1 MPETADEA
9 IARFRAMRAQLMAA
23 LDGLT
28 DALMLET
35 TVDGW
40 SVKDNLAHI
49 AFWDDLRADEVTR
62 ISASFDSVLKMT
74 DEQDDRL
81 NDLAYEFRRDL
92 SLEHARWEFH
102 HSHERLLAA
111 LAAATPRGLDPAHY
125 GDAGLLTTH
134 DAIHAEFL
142 MDWRRKMGY

>member
-1 MPETADEA
+1 MTETADEA
-9 IARFRAMRAQLMAA
+9 IERFRAMRARLMAA

-28 DALMLET
+28 DAQMLET

-40 SVKDNLAHI
+40 SVKDNIVHI

-62 ISASFDSVLKMT
+62 ISAGYDSVLKMT

-81 NDLAYEFRRDL
+81 NDLAHEFRRDL
-92 SLEHARWEFH
+92 SLEQARWELL
-102 HSHERLLAA
+102 HSHERLVAA
-111 LAAATPRGLDPAHY
+111 LLAATPRGLDPAHY
-125 GDAGLLTTH
+125 GDASLLTPH

-142 MDWRRKMGY
+142 ADWRKKMGY